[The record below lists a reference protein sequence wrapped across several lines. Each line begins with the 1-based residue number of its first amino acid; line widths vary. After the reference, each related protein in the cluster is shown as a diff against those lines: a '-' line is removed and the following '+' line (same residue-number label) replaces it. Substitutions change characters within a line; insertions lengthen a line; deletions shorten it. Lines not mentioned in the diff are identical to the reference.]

1 MKKFPVLLSIPHG
14 GTQRPPELDDLLSI
28 TDADLF
34 DDSDPFVIE
43 IYDLG
48 EKVEDVVK
56 TNIARAFV
64 DLNRSLQDLPPENPD
79 GLIKSST
86 CYQKPIYKK
95 GQEPDDSLRN
105 LLIEMYYKPYHRS
118 IQKKIRDLDLQLC
131 LDCHSMASVAPD
143 ISPDG
148 KEKKRPLFCLSN
160 QDGKTSTSEMIELL
174 ASCISESFDIDI
186 NEISLNDPF
195 HGGHITKTYGNNPFP
210 WIQVEMN
217 RDLYLAEPWFDRK
230 TLSIDSSRLR
240 DLNIQ
245 FENCLNLYFSKINK
259 NGMENQ

>member
-1 MKKFPVLLSIPHG
+1 
-14 GTQRPPELDDLLSI
+14 
-28 TDADLF
+28 
-34 DDSDPFVIE
+34 
-43 IYDLG
+43 
-48 EKVEDVVK
+48 
-56 TNIARAFV
+56 
-64 DLNRSLQDLPPENPD
+64 
-79 GLIKSST
+79 
-86 CYQKPIYKK
+86 
-95 GQEPDDSLRN
+95 
-105 LLIEMYYKPYHRS
+105 
-118 IQKKIRDLDLQLC
+118 
-131 LDCHSMASVAPD
+131 MASVAPD

-160 QDGKTSTSEMIELL
+160 QDGKTATSEMIELL

-217 RDLYLAEPWFDRK
+217 RDLYLEEPWFDRK

-240 DLNIQ
+240 DLNMQ